1 MIKNKISFIKKN
13 IPTNIKIIVVSKNQ
27 SISKILNLYKL
38 GHRNFGENKVQELVR
53 KYEKLP
59 KDISWHMI
67 GKLQTNKVKYII
79 PFVKLIHSVD
89 SSKLLIE
96 INKRAIINSK
106 IISVLIQIKISKD
119 LNKTG
124 CDYKECIKILEISKN
139 LNNIKILGFM
149 AIASNSDDE
158 TLINNEFSNLNK
170 FFESI
175 KKENKNIQLLSMG
188 MSKDYKIA
196 IKNGSN
202 MIRLGSMIFS

>member
-27 SISKILNLYKL
+27 PVSKILNLYKL

-89 SSKLLIE
+89 SSKLLFE

-106 IISVLIQIKISKD
+106 IINVLIQIKISND

-124 CDYKECIKILEISKN
+124 CDYSECKKILEISKN
-139 LNNIKILGFM
+139 LKNITISGFM

-158 TLINNEFSNLNK
+158 TLINSEFSNLNK
-170 FFESI
+170 FFKSI
-175 KKENKNIQLLSMG
+175 KKVSKNIQLLSMG